1 MVRTIEAIVQ
11 FVTRA
16 DAAGSTCVVHVGWW
30 GNNPVAVKR
39 FFLHAKQKADDFY
52 RETLVH
58 RQLKHRN
65 VLELLAITINPPCSV
80 RNEFT

>member
-1 MVRTIEAIVQ
+1 MAI
-11 FVTRA
+11 
-16 DAAGSTCVVHVGWW
+16 
-30 GNNPVAVKR
+30 KR
-39 FFLHAKQKADDFY
+39 FFLHAKHKPEDFY

-80 RNEFT
+80 TPLMRYGTLPAEKS